1 MAVRKSTDSTFV
13 IDKDR
18 DQVLS
23 DCELALEKGN
33 FKNIST
39 NKTLYTLNAKYKTF
53 TVVGEIEITLLPDG
67 ERTSVQVK
75 STGNVDNV
83 FALFGSPAGKIA
95 EAFKSN
101 F

>member
-1 MAVRKSTDSTFV
+1 MAIRKSVDTNFTV
-13 IDKDR
+13 DKDR
-18 DQVLS
+18 DEMLS

-33 FKNIST
+33 FKDIST
-39 NKTLYTLNAKYKTF
+39 NKTLYILNAKYKTF
-53 TVVGEIEITLLPDG
+53 TVVGEIGITLLPDG

-75 STGNVDNV
+75 STGNVDNI

-101 F
+101 L

>member
-1 MAVRKSTDSTFV
+1 MAIRKSVDTTFTV
-13 IDKDR
+13 DKDR
-18 DQVLS
+18 DEMLS

-33 FKNIST
+33 FKDIST
-39 NKTLYTLNAKYKTF
+39 NKTLYILNAKYKTF
-53 TVVGEIEITLLPDG
+53 TVVGEIEIALLPDG

-95 EAFKSN
+95 EAFKEN
-101 F
+101 L